1 MVHVEAS
8 IIIARPLAE
17 VFAFAADPANDVA
30 WNDPIVATEVLTPD
44 ARGVGLRFRHT
55 VRFLG
60 QQFTT
65 TGEVVEF
72 EENARACVRTAGGPL
87 ESTGCRL
94 FTSVDGSTALTVRLD
109 GTARGVLRLGEAV
122 AGKAAQRQLEL
133 DLARLKALLEAG
145 GQ

>member
-1 MVHVEAS
+1 MVHVEAA
-8 IIIARPLAE
+8 IVIARPLAE
-17 VFAFAADPANDVA
+17 VFAFAADPVNDAA
-30 WNDPIVATEVLTPD
+30 WNDPIVATEILTPD
-44 ARGVGLRFRHT
+44 VRGVGLRFRHT

-65 TGEVVEF
+65 TGEVIDY
-72 EENARACVRTAGGPL
+72 EENARACVRATGGPL

-94 FTSVDGSTALTVRLD
+94 FTAVDGGAVLTVRLD
-109 GTARGVLRLGEAV
+109 GAARGVLRLGEAV